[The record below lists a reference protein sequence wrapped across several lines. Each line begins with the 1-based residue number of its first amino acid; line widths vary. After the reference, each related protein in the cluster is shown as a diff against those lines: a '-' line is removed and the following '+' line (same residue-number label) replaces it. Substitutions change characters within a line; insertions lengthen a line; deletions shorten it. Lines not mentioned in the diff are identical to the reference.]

1 MAIMDEVNCTANTS
15 TEVVEEAAYIGTIPT
30 SGTEVID
37 KLTRGDPGSPVKR
50 IKTFV
55 PPGMETISDP
65 VIAKFISRL
74 QIHLNH
80 SEEVIVGAQA
90 SISLLN
96 RKIGDVPE
104 DHTKIGCDIG
114 DIMKKLVSHG
124 AVMENIDFGLIMKEA
139 REAHLLTVN
148 IKTYVGD
155 SMAQAT
161 SVYAKVVSIYANL
174 TQLVT
179 PGSGGRLGSMH
190 HSLNMG
196 DHNIGLLQHTLTGIY
211 NVVGTLEH
219 KIHHLSQNGT
229 AQLINGSSTSATRGD
244 F

>member
-30 SGTEVID
+30 SGTEVIYE
-37 KLTRGDPGSPVKR
+37 LTRGDPGSPVKQ

-65 VIAKFISRL
+65 VMANFISRL

-80 SEEVIVGAQA
+80 SAEVTVGAPA
-90 SISLLN
+90 SISFLTS
-96 RKIGDVPE
+96 KIGDVQE
-104 DHTKIGCDIG
+104 DRTTIWCAIG

-229 AQLINGSSTSATRGD
+229 AQLINGS
-244 F
+244 